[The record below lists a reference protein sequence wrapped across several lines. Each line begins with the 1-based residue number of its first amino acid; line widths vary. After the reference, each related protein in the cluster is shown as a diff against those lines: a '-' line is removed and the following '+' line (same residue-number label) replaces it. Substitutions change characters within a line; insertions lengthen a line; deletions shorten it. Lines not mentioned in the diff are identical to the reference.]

1 MTLKMFEEGDNL
13 YIEIAGDPSLKKKIK
28 EGLSSLVGKE
38 LVHEIN
44 GLLPKEEKPKL
55 PDNWLN
61 ESIRLLTPKEEP
73 QGENNQQDR
82 DWDDWGEQAEKRE
95 EPAKAEPET
104 KPETEEVTIIA
115 DDDDDW

>member
-28 EGLSSLVGKE
+28 EGLSSLISGE

-55 PDNWLN
+55 PDNWLD
-61 ESIRLLTPKEEP
+61 ESIRLLAPKEEP
-73 QGENNQQDR
+73 QDDQDE
-82 DWDDWGEQAEKRE
+82 DDWGEPAEKQT
-95 EPAKAEPET
+95 KAEPET

>member
-38 LVHEIN
+38 LVEEIS

-55 PDNWLN
+55 PENWLDA
-61 ESIRLLTPKEEP
+61 IRLTPKEEP
-73 QGENNQQDR
+73 QDENNQQDR
-82 DWDDWGEQAEKRE
+82 DWDDWGEPAEKQE
-95 EPAKAEPET
+95 EPKAAET
-104 KPETEEVTIIA
+104 KPETEVTIIA

>member
-13 YIEIAGDPSLKKKIK
+13 YIQIAGDPSLKKKIK
-28 EGLSSLVGKE
+28 EGLSSLISGE
-38 LVHEIN
+38 LVQEIN

-55 PDNWLN
+55 PDNWLDN
-61 ESIRLLTPKEEP
+61 SIQLLTPKEEP
-73 QGENNQQDR
+73 QGENNQQDV
-82 DWDDWGEQAEKRE
+82 DDWGEPVEKQEKQE
-95 EPAKAEPET
+95 EPKAAET

>member
-38 LVHEIN
+38 LVQEIN

-55 PDNWLN
+55 PENWLD

-73 QGENNQQDR
+73 KEEPQNDQ
-82 DWDDWGEQAEKRE
+82 DWDDWGEPVKQE
-95 EPAKAEPET
+95 EPKAAET
-104 KPETEEVTIIA
+104 KPETEVTIIA

>member
-55 PDNWLN
+55 PENWLD
-61 ESIRLLTPKEEP
+61 ESIRLLTPKEES

-82 DWDDWGEQAEKRE
+82 DDWGEPVEQEA
-95 EPAKAEPET
+95 PKAAET
-104 KPETEEVTIIA
+104 KPETKEVTIIA

>member
-28 EGLSSLVGKE
+28 EGLSSLISGE
-38 LVHEIN
+38 LVQEIN

-55 PDNWLN
+55 PDKLDAT
-61 ESIRLLTPKEEP
+61 RLLTPKEEP
-73 QGENNQQDR
+73 KEEPQNDQ
-82 DWDDWGEQAEKRE
+82 DWDDWGEPVEQE
-95 EPAKAEPET
+95 EPKAAET
-104 KPETEEVTIIA
+104 KPETEVTIIA

>member
-38 LVHEIN
+38 LVEEIN

-55 PDNWLN
+55 PDNWLDA
-61 ESIRLLTPKEEP
+61 IRLTPKEP
-73 QGENNQQDR
+73 QDKNNQQNNY
-82 DWDDWGEQAEKRE
+82 WDDWGEQ
-95 EPAKAEPET
+95 PAKQTKAAET
-104 KPETEEVTIIA
+104 KPETEVTIIA

>member
-38 LVHEIN
+38 LVQEIN

-55 PDNWLN
+55 PENWLD

-82 DWDDWGEQAEKRE
+82 DWDDWGEPAEKQ
-95 EPAKAEPET
+95 PKAAET

>member
-28 EGLSSLVGKE
+28 EGLSSLISGE
-38 LVHEIN
+38 LVQEIS

-55 PDNWLN
+55 PDNWLDN
-61 ESIRLLTPKEEP
+61 SIRLLTPKEEP
-73 QGENNQQDR
+73 QNDQDG
-82 DWDDWGEQAEKRE
+82 DDWGEPAEQEKQA
-95 EPAKAEPET
+95 AEPET
-104 KPETEEVTIIA
+104 EPEVTIIA

>member
-38 LVHEIN
+38 LVQEIS

-55 PDNWLN
+55 PDNWLD
-61 ESIRLLTPKEEP
+61 ESIRLLTPKEKP
-73 QGENNQQDR
+73 QDENNQQDK
-82 DWDDWGEQAEKRE
+82 DDWGEPVEQEAQAKVE
-95 EPAKAEPET
+95 
-104 KPETEEVTIIA
+104 PETEEVTIIA

>member
-38 LVHEIN
+38 LVEEIS
-44 GLLPKEEKPKL
+44 GLLPKEDKPKI
-55 PDNWLN
+55 PENWLDN
-61 ESIRLLTPKEEP
+61 SIRLLTPKEEP
-73 QGENNQQDR
+73 QDENNQQDK
-82 DWDDWGEQAEKRE
+82 DWDDWGEPAEKQT
-95 EPAKAEPET
+95 KAEPET